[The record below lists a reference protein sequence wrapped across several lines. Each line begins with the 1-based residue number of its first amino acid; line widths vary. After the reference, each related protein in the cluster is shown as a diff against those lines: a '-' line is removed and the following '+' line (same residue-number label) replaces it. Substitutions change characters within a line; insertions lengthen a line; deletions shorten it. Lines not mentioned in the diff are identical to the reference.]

1 MAKKKETKKVEE
13 PKEIKFYTEEIK
25 KSKTINED
33 TVKIITFI
41 IILVIVLGLFFGL
54 FYLNGKFVTKDKY
67 QDNNT
72 TTTTEA
78 IYDETKVTVS
88 TMYNLSNDTYYVLA
102 YDESDTINGS
112 FYDNLSLTF
121 NNENIKLYTLD
132 LTNAMNKKYYNKDKA
147 ENITSNNKTDIN
159 FTTHTLLIFKNG
171 KISEAIT
178 NKDDITAKLSNK

>member
-13 PKEIKFYTEEIK
+13 PKEIKFYTEELK

-33 TVKIITFI
+33 TIKIITFL

-102 YDESDTINGS
+102 Y
-112 FYDNLSLTF
+112 
-121 NNENIKLYTLD
+121 ENIKLYTLD

-147 ENITSNNKTDIN
+147 ENITTNNKADIN
-159 FTTHTLLIFKNG
+159 FTKHTLLVFKNG
-171 KISEAIT
+171 KIIEAIT
-178 NKDDITAKLSNK
+178 NKDDITTKLSNK